1 MRQTKAK
8 VTDCTPYTISFCEK
22 EKKIINAIK
31 AEYLDRIGTHL
42 SIERAVKIL
51 IRRNK

>member
-8 VTDCTPYTISFCEK
+8 ITECTPYKINFCEK
-22 EKKIINAIK
+22 EKRIINAIK
-31 AEYLDRIGTHL
+31 LQYLERTGAHL